1 MTTTTT
7 TNPAT
12 IVVRR
17 TIAASPEEL
26 FDAWLDPESAAE
38 IMRPGGGTPAEV
50 TIDARVGGAFSIL
63 MHGAT
68 KPHPHHG
75 TYRVIERPRK
85 LVFTWISES
94 TGGKESVVTV
104 EFKGTEGGTEVILTH
119 AQLPEAARD
128 GHIKGWTDIL
138 GWLEALRGRR

>member
-17 TIAASPEEL
+17 TIAASAEEL

-38 IMRPGGGTPAEV
+38 IMRPGGGAKADV
-50 TIDARVGGAFSIL
+50 TIDARVGGAFSIV

-68 KPHPHHG
+68 KDHPHRG
-75 TYRVIERPRK
+75 TYRIIERPRR
-85 LVFTWISES
+85 LVFTWFSES
-94 TGGKESVVTV
+94 TDEKESVVTI
-104 EFKGTEGGTEVILTH
+104 EFKAGERGTEVILTH
-119 AQLPEAARD
+119 AQLPEVARE

-138 GWLEALRGRR
+138 VWLEKRAG